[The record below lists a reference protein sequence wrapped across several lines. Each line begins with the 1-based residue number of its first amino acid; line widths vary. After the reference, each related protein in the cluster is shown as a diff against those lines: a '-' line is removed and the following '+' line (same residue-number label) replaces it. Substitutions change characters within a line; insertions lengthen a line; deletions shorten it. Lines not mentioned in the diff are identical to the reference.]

1 MILLRGRNIWPQ
13 DVEWA
18 VEQISP
24 LKSGTTAAIG
34 VEMAGEER
42 LVLLVQSGVAE
53 GERAALT
60 QKIATVLGE
69 TLGVS
74 AQIVFVP
81 PHSLPFTSS
90 GKIARSQARQAFL
103 AGDYAAALPV
113 DLPYSS
119 TADFNGAKF
128 TLP

>member
-69 TLGVS
+69 TLGAGGGS
-74 AQIVFVP
+74 IWYRWTAPANGRAHFATCGGD
-81 PHSLPFTSS
+81 FDTT
-90 GKIARSQARQAFL
+90 L
-103 AGDYAAALPV
+103 AAYTGTEVNDLGLAAANDNAVNTP
-113 DLPYSS
+113 
-119 TADFNGAKF
+119 
-128 TLP
+128 

>member
-60 QKIATVLGE
+60 QKIAIVLGE

-81 PHSLPFTSS
+81 PRSLPFTSS